1 MSAILSCQ
9 LLQYAIF
16 VIECTRLHQVIYQ
29 LSNFQMLL
37 EKLLVVLQLAYLS
50 GISALCET
58 STMVHETKRA
68 QFIDD
73 APVKIL
79 LQSVAPN
86 EVIISVSYPTSIM
99 QLIFLVIS
107 TFRLLNL
114 PTRS

>member
-1 MSAILSCQ
+1 MIITQEMSAILSCQ

-73 APVKIL
+73 APGEN
-79 LQSVAPN
+79 SSGN
-86 EVIISVSYPTSIM
+86 
-99 QLIFLVIS
+99 
-107 TFRLLNL
+107 RL
-114 PTRS
+114 RQMK